1 MNSRK
6 FYITTAIPYVNAAP
20 HIGHALEFIQ
30 ADAIARHR
38 KVNGYDVFLTT
49 GADENS
55 LKTVQ
60 AAEKLGISTNQ
71 LIDRN
76 AQAFREMAEKVG
88 LEYDAFARSSI
99 KEEHWAGVEKIWN
112 LCNKSGDIYKK
123 SYKGLYCVGCEQFY
137 TEKELENGLC
147 PEHKTRPELVE
158 EENYFFRLSKYQK
171 QIEDLIVSGKLKI
184 IPDNR
189 KNEVLTFIREGLE
202 DFSVSR
208 SVKRAK
214 GWGVPV
220 PGDLSQIIYVWF
232 DALGLYLTGVGY
244 GKDDAKFAKWWPAD
258 IHVIGKGI
266 IKFHALYWPG
276 ILLSAGIA
284 MPKAILV
291 HGYVTAEGQKMSKSI
306 GNIVDPIAVVDKYGA
321 DKIRYYLLKEIQTFE
336 DGDFSEKA
344 LIESI
349 NNELV
354 GNIGNFIH
362 RTLTFVWAKFGGTVK
377 SFELSPEERVF
388 IKNISAKVAEVDGLL
403 GENKLREGMLKILE
417 IGNDANRYF
426 QANAPWELIKSDK
439 EKAERVMFVC
449 TNVCRII
456 SGLLYPY
463 TPESSRKLLE
473 IQNEKPMPFERLL
486 ELKDAKI
493 NEPYIVFDKIQV
505 EVV

>member
-1 MNSRK
+1 
-6 FYITTAIPYVNAAP
+6 
-20 HIGHALEFIQ
+20 
-30 ADAIARHR
+30 
-38 KVNGYDVFLTT
+38 
-49 GADENS
+49 
-55 LKTVQ
+55 
-60 AAEKLGISTNQ
+60 
-71 LIDRN
+71 
-76 AQAFREMAEKVG
+76 
-88 LEYDAFARSSI
+88 
-99 KEEHWAGVEKIWN
+99 
-112 LCNKSGDIYKK
+112 
-123 SYKGLYCVGCEQFY
+123 
-137 TEKELENGLC
+137 
-147 PEHKTRPELVE
+147 
-158 EENYFFRLSKYQK
+158 
-171 QIEDLIVSGKLKI
+171 
-184 IPDNR
+184 
-189 KNEVLTFIREGLE
+189 
-202 DFSVSR
+202 
-208 SVKRAK
+208 
-214 GWGVPV
+214 
-220 PGDLSQIIYVWF
+220 WF

-388 IKNISAKVAEVDGLL
+388 IKNISAKVAEVDVLL

-439 EKAERVMFVC
+439 EMAERVMFVC
-449 TNVCRII
+449 TIVC
-456 SGLLYPY
+456 
-463 TPESSRKLLE
+463 
-473 IQNEKPMPFERLL
+473 
-486 ELKDAKI
+486 
-493 NEPYIVFDKIQV
+493 
-505 EVV
+505 

>member
-55 LKTVQ
+55 LKNVQ
-60 AAEKLGISTNQ
+60 AAEKLKITPEE
-71 LIDRN
+71 LTKRN
-76 AQAFREMAEKVG
+76 AQAFSQMADKVN
-88 LEYDAFARSSI
+88 LHYDAFVRSSI
-99 KEEHWAGVEKIWN
+99 REEHWPGVEKIWE

-123 SYKGLYCVGCEQFY
+123 SYSGLYCVGCELFY

-171 QIEDLIVSGKLKI
+171 QIEELISSGKLKI

-202 DFSVSR
+202 DFSISR
-208 SVKRAK
+208 SVKRAR

-220 PGDLSQIIYVWF
+220 PGDSSQIVYVWF
-232 DALGLYLTGVGY
+232 DALGLYLTAIGY
-244 GKDDAKFAKWWPAD
+244 GKDEVRFKKWWPANV
-258 IHVIGKGI
+258 HVIGKGI

-284 MPKAILV
+284 LPESILV

-306 GNIVDPIAVVDKYGA
+306 GNIVDPIPLIEKYGT
-321 DKIRYYLLKEIQTFE
+321 DKLRYYLLKEIPTFE
-336 DGDFSEKA
+336 DGNFAEKN
-344 LIESI
+344 LEECI

-354 GNIGNFIH
+354 GNLGNFIH
-362 RTLTFVWAKFGGTVK
+362 RTLTFVWTKYAGSIKK
-377 SFELSPEERVF
+377 FELTPEEMVF
-388 IKNISAKVAEVDGLL
+388 IKNISSKAQEVDVLL
-403 GENKLREGMLKILE
+403 LENKLREGMLKILE

-426 QANAPWELIKSDK
+426 QANAPWEIIKTDK
-439 EKAERVMFVC
+439 EKAERIMFVC
-449 TNVCRII
+449 TNVCRIV
-456 SGLLYPY
+456 SGLLYPFL
-463 TPESSRKLLE
+463 PESSEKLLAL
-473 IQNEKPMPFERLL
+473 QNEKPMDFARLL
-486 ELKDAKI
+486 GIKAAKI
-493 NEPYIVFDKIQV
+493 NEPHIVFDKI
-505 EVV
+505 